1 MALVVEGL
9 EAGEG
14 GGVIIRAGG
23 ERLAASAPLQKF
35 LLRGSDPAKVLPKL
49 APHFAGKTLSLDVER
64 CDKGFVV
71 HNLS

>member
-1 MALVVEGL
+1 MVVEGL
-9 EAGEG
+9 EASED
-14 GGVIIRAGG
+14 GGVVIRAGG
-23 ERLAASAPLQKF
+23 ERLQASAPLRKF
-35 LLRGSDPAKVLPKL
+35 LLRGSDPSKVLPKL